1 MNARIDIVEWKR
13 VDDEPMHEIVWKAE
27 LNKKTYGNSI
37 IIGKAGDELRE
48 GLKLI
53 VDNMI
58 DTMEV
63 INGKNH

>member
-13 VDDEPMHEIVWKAE
+13 VDDDPMHEIVWKAE

-37 IIGKAGDELRE
+37 IIGDELRE

-63 INGKNH
+63 INAESNM